1 MPMKQT
7 ILFLGAIFGMLG
19 SVLADEKAGVA
30 NVLTDAEKAEGW
42 SLLFDG
48 KDLSQWRNM
57 KQEVVIVKLGFIQD
71 AQWKPGE
78 IRFQAFCSH

>member
-19 SVLADEKAGVA
+19 TGLADEKAGVA

-48 KDLSQWRNM
+48 KDLFPVAQLSERRGCERNVEGGRWCLHPDR
-57 KQEVVIVKLGFIQD
+57 K
-71 AQWKPGE
+71 
-78 IRFQAFCSH
+78 RRR